1 MSLLHCVSA
10 NSINRV
16 GRHGLT
22 LLELIVAL
30 GVLAVLSTVAVRAID
45 PIADQ
50 ARYEV
55 AQRLLTN
62 LRTATV
68 GDQSTRQSNGQR
80 MITGLLA
87 DTGQLPSDLN
97 HFLEQ
102 PIGLIAHGSQ
112 SFDSNRDSVNDVTL
126 SSGWRGPYLHLGAG
140 QNSLLDGWGR
150 APLIDPDGGVFD
162 FTSLGSD
169 NDSIAPE
176 DGFRADISVTIPN
189 SEYLSTVVFRLFAI
203 DGGTGSRIDPSPTG
217 LDQLGVLLYC
227 VNGNGGTTGAIEEIL
242 IPVAASGSFEASR
255 SNFIHGVAAARGV
268 LWSDTDSDDLFDV
281 GETLELSSYVH
292 YFTVVGG
299 SDARIDME
307 LR

>member
-1 MSLLHCVSA
+1 MSLSHCVNA
-10 NSINRV
+10 HFVVRPCRN
-16 GRHGLT
+16 GLT

-55 AQRLLTN
+55 TQRLLTQ
-62 LRTATV
+62 LREATV
-68 GDQSTRQSNGQR
+68 GDPSMRQSNGQR
-80 MITGLLA
+80 LITGLLA

-97 HFLEQ
+97 DYLEQ
-102 PIGLIAHGSQ
+102 PLGLIAHHRQ
-112 SFDSNRDSVNDVTL
+112 AFDSNRDSVNDVTL
-126 SSGWRGPYLHLGAG
+126 SSGWRGPYLNPGAG
-140 QNSLLDGWGR
+140 QKSLLDGWGH
-150 APLIDPDGGVFD
+150 APLISSDGGVFA

-176 DGFRADISVTIPN
+176 DGYRADVSVTIAS
-189 SEYLSTVVFRLFAI
+189 SEYLSTAVFRLFAI
-203 DGGTGSRIDPSPTG
+203 DSGTGSRIDPSPSG
-217 LDQLGVLLYC
+217 LEQLGVLLYC
-227 VNGNGGTTGAIEEIL
+227 VNANGGTTGAIEELL
-242 IPVAASGSFEASR
+242 IPVAANGTFEASR
-255 SNFIHGVAAARGV
+255 SNLMHGVAAARGV
-268 LWSDTDSDDLFDV
+268 LWSDTNSDNLFDV

-299 SDARIDME
+299 ADVRIEME